1 MFGKAEP
8 RFSNLCSLTTGTG
21 RGSGIAPH
29 NCSLHHPR
37 RKMAAADIFNK
48 IGENIA
54 KNPEA
59 ATSIDAIFQFDLS
72 GDAGGIWVINVA
84 EGNTA
89 DFVTTGASDNAT
101 CTISMTAED
110 WDGIT
115 GGSINP
121 MQAFMM
127 GKIKVSGDM
136 GKAMQL
142 QKVLSL
148 AS

>member
-1 MFGKAEP
+1 MTLGLPRVTQFAAE
-8 RFSNLCSLTTGTG
+8 RRYF
-21 RGSGIAPH
+21 
-29 NCSLHHPR
+29 LHTNDTENP
-37 RKMAAADIFNK
+37 MAAADIFNK

-72 GDAGGIWVINVA
+72 GDGGGVWVINVA
-84 EGNTA
+84 EGNTS
-89 DFVTTGASDNAT
+89 DFVTEGASDSAT
-101 CTISMTAED
+101 CTISCTAAD

-148 AS
+148 AN